1 MEKDRIRDGK
11 MRIRDGK
18 SRIRDQTSRI
28 RNTAFLSHAPIN
40 KPPGT
45 WQQTSDKI
53 YTCTKSYGAMNA
65 NDPVISQPIT
75 CKLRCKSLN
84 SDQII
89 P

>member
-40 KPPGT
+40 KPPG
-45 WQQTSDKI
+45 SRRV
-53 YTCTKSYGAMNA
+53 TKFTPAQKVTG
-65 NDPVISQPIT
+65 Q
-75 CKLRCKSLN
+75 
-84 SDQII
+84 
-89 P
+89 